1 MITHFK
7 HNLTQR
13 PVCFDEP
20 SGDAVALSQDLD
32 QVDCVECLRRLLKS
46 AGQFGNENRVNRKT
60 TYGKRAR

>member
-46 AGQFGNENRVNRKT
+46 AG
-60 TYGKRAR
+60 